1 MLLCGSLQ
9 SDRNPRVLLN
19 QRLDSPHVE
28 AHLQPKKTIKGNSSK
43 HYLLL
48 IITISSYSAS
58 SNCQFSCP
66 SSGLLHRPCNAET
79 QHTEQTLL
87 LKYVWAEWLNNQIH
101 IAFNSYIEFSCRT
114 CQVEKKKNYE
124 KVKFSTVSQEDFLPL
139 QCILLSPLHLN
150 QKFFL
155 LLTM

>member
-1 MLLCGSLQ
+1 MWEPAIGQESK
-9 SDRNPRVLLN
+9 STPK
-19 QRLDSPHVE
+19 PE
-28 AHLQPKKTIKGNSSK
+28 AGFSTRGGPPSAKKDYFIKGNSSK

-58 SNCQFSCP
+58 SNCHFSCP

-87 LKYVWAEWLNNQIH
+87 LKCVWAEWLNNQIH